1 MARSDAPLEADEAV
15 FGGTRVVL
23 LQGDITLQDVDAIV
37 NAANSALR
45 PGGGVDGAI
54 QRAAGPALLAERETA
69 RRALGGS
76 LPAGE
81 AVATGA
87 GRLRARRVIHTVGPV
102 WGGGGQGEA
111 AVLASAYR
119 ASLRVAHAEGLRT
132 VAFPSISTGIYGY
145 PVEAA
150 AEVALATVRREL
162 RGRPELVRRGP
173 FRALRRTHAG
183 RVPGGSGAIDAPR
196 RRVGTGG

>member
-1 MARSDAPLEADEAV
+1 MASNSAPFKGDQAV

-23 LQGDITLQDVDAIV
+23 LRGDITLQDADAIV

-54 QRAAGPALLAERETA
+54 QRGAGPSLLAERETA
-69 RRALGGS
+69 RRVLGGS
-76 LPAGE
+76 LPTGE

-87 GRLRARRVIHTVGPV
+87 GRLLARRIIHTVGPV

-111 AVLASAYR
+111 EMLARAYR
-119 ASLRVAHAEGLRT
+119 ASLRVARAEGLRT

-145 PVEAA
+145 PVDAA
-150 AEVALATVRREL
+150 AEVALTAVRREL
-162 RGRPELVRRGP
+162 EAVPHSLDEVRFVLFDARTLEV
-173 FRALRRTHAG
+173 FRAALE
-183 RVPGGSGAIDAPR
+183 RVC
-196 RRVGTGG
+196 

>member
-1 MARSDAPLEADEAV
+1 MASSDRPLEGEEAV
-15 FGGTRVVL
+15 FGGTRLVL
-23 LQGDITLQDVDAIV
+23 LLGDITLQDSDAIV

-54 QRAAGPALLAERETA
+54 QRAAGPALLVERETA

-76 LPAGE
+76 LPDGE

-87 GRLRARRVIHTVGPV
+87 GRLRARRVIHAVGPV

-111 AVLASAYR
+111 EVLASAYR
-119 ASLRVAHAEGLRT
+119 ASLRVARAEGLRT

-150 AEVALATVRREL
+150 AAVALAAVRQEL
-162 RGRPELVRRGP
+162 EATPNSFDEVRFVLFDARTLDAFRAAMERLARRGD
-173 FRALRRTHAG
+173 G
-183 RVPGGSGAIDAPR
+183 
-196 RRVGTGG
+196 

>member
-1 MARSDAPLEADEAV
+1 MAISDRPLEGEEAV
-15 FGGTRVVL
+15 LGGARVVL
-23 LQGDITLQDVDAIV
+23 LLGDITLQDADAIV

-76 LPAGE
+76 LPAGK

-87 GRLRARRVIHTVGPV
+87 GRLRARRVIHAVGPV
-102 WGGGGQGEA
+102 WAGGGHGEA
-111 AVLASAYR
+111 EVLANAYR
-119 ASLRVAHAEGLRT
+119 ASLRVARAEELRT

-145 PVEAA
+145 PVGAA
-150 AEVALATVRREL
+150 AEVALAAVRQEL
-162 RGRPELVRRGP
+162 EAHPDAFDEVRFVLFDRRTLDAFRAALVR
-173 FRALRRTHAG
+173 
-183 RVPGGSGAIDAPR
+183 VC
-196 RRVGTGG
+196 